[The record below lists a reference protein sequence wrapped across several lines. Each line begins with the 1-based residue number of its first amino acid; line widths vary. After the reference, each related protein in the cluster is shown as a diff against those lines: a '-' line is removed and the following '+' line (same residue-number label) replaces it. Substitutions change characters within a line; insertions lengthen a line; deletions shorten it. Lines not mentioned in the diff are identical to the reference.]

1 MRKVVLGKTNRRVSA
16 ISLGTWAHGG
26 SSTNGKVSVGW
37 GGQSDKD
44 SKSTLIKAWELE
56 INHWDTADVY
66 GDGKSESIIGSLW
79 NDIPR
84 DDIFLATK
92 VGWDKGPHS
101 YWYAKNHMIHNINR
115 SLKNLKTDHI
125 DLLYLHHCNFG
136 KDGEYFEEALSTIK
150 DFQREGKIIH
160 IGLSDWSNQKIMHY
174 IRKCMPDVVQPYR
187 NVMDDTYASSG
198 LKDYINQENIGVC
211 FFSPLKHGLL
221 TGKYDKPATFEL
233 GDHRSGV
240 KDFANQ
246 KVINK
251 MKRNKRLLEKKFY
264 HQKSPVMYGLVNSL
278 FNDSPT
284 GCVLLGQRNTE
295 QVITASTLG
304 DLISDSDSTWVKTL
318 YSK

>member
-1 MRKVVLGKTNRRVSA
+1 MRKVILGKTNKSVSA

-26 SSTNGKVSVGW
+26 SNTSGKVSVGW

-44 SKSTLIKAWELE
+44 SKATLMKAWELE

-79 NDIPR
+79 DDIPR

-92 VGWDKGPHS
+92 VGWDKGPYS
-101 YWYAKNHMIHNINR
+101 YWYAKDHMINNINR

-136 KDGEYFEEALSTIK
+136 KDGRYFEEALSTIK
-150 DFQREGKIIH
+150 DFQREGKVIY
-160 IGLSDWSNQKIMHY
+160 IGLSDWSNQKIMLY
-174 IRKCMPDVVQPYR
+174 IKECMPDVVQPYR
-187 NVMDDTYASSG
+187 NVMDDTYVSSG

-221 TGKYDKPATFEL
+221 TGKYNKPASFEL

-246 KVINK
+246 EVIDK
-251 MKRNKRLLEKKFY
+251 MKKNKRLLEKKFY
-264 HQKSPVMYGLVNSL
+264 HQKSPVIYGLVNSL
-278 FNDSPT
+278 FNDSPA
-284 GCVLLGQRNTE
+284 GCVLLGQRNTA

-304 DLISDSDSTWVKTL
+304 DLISDSDSSWVKSL